1 MPALRIHLLGSVE
14 LSRGS
19 GRRLELAAS
28 CRSLLGYLCM
38 NRHRL
43 VSRQEVASAVWAELD
58 DGRARRCLS
67 TALWRLKTTPGLDH
81 DLVRNS
87 GPDEIGLNPSNLI
100 WIDIAAFEARAAAW
114 QNIAPEQLGPAACH
128 RLAKAVA
135 TYNGDFLPRVEE
147 DWAFLERQRLRTL
160 YCDALYQ
167 LTAAY
172 CHAENFIRAI
182 VYGRRLCAIEPLRED
197 VHRLL
202 MRAYVATG
210 NRGKA
215 IEQYRVC
222 QGELGSELGVTPM
235 PETQALFHSIVERDA
250 VRPPARGALIAAS
263 LGAADDNV
271 RWVRR
276 ALRRSDDRL
285 AEALALIERA
295 LRTNP
300 PSTS

>member
-1 MPALRIHLLGSVE
+1 
-14 LSRGS
+14 
-19 GRRLELAAS
+19 
-28 CRSLLGYLCM
+28 
-38 NRHRL
+38 
-43 VSRQEVASAVWAELD
+43 
-58 DGRARRCLS
+58 
-67 TALWRLKTTPGLDH
+67 LWRLKTTPGLQH
-81 DLVRNS
+81 ELVRSS
-87 GPDEIGLNPSNLI
+87 GADEIGLNPSHSI
-100 WIDIAAFEARAAAW
+100 WIDVAAFEARAAAW
-114 QNIAPEQLGPAACH
+114 QSVPPELLGPTARH
-128 RLAKAVA
+128 RLARAVA

-160 YCDALYQ
+160 YCDVLYQ

-172 CHAENFIRAI
+172 SHAGDFTRAI
-182 VYGRRLCAIEPLRED
+182 VCGRRLCAIEPLRED

-222 QGELGSELGVTPM
+222 QGELGSELGVRPM
-235 PETQALFHSIVERDA
+235 PETQALFHEIVERDG
-250 VRPPARGALIAAS
+250 VRPPAPGALIAAS

-285 AEALALIERA
+285 AEALAMIERA
-295 LRTNP
+295 LRTSP
-300 PSTS
+300 PSAS